1 MKPFHERLKIAI
13 NVESVN
19 AFAKRSGIPEGTL
32 RTYLSGASLPGLDKL
47 VAISDAAQVNI
58 EWLTIGK
65 GPIKPSA
72 EEALEY
78 DEHLF
83 RAVIEILE
91 SYWLK
96 EENKLSPSEKASMI
110 TDVYAVAFEMS
121 LSNSNIEKVIKDY
134 EKFDTVMSTAV
145 ERISDPVSGGM
156 SRKIFEKQLKR
167 IFKEAYSSKED
178 LEFFIDWLI
187 GAYAIRKHMKEG
199 TLKFPVKDKDGTI
212 RLIDF
217 KDLGTEKEPK
227 NQKP

>member
-1 MKPFHERLKIAI
+1 MKLFHERLKIAI

-19 AFAKRSGIPEGTL
+19 AFAKRSGISEGTL

-47 VAISDAAQVNI
+47 IAISDAAQVNI
-58 EWLTIGK
+58 EWLTLGK

-96 EENKLSPSEKASMI
+96 EEKKLSPSEKAYMI

-121 LSNSNIEKVIKDY
+121 LSEFNIGKVINDY
-134 EKFDTVMSTAV
+134 EKFDIVMSTAV
-145 ERISDPVSGGM
+145 ERISDPESGGM
-156 SRKIFEKQLKR
+156 SRNIFKKQLKR

-178 LEFFIDWLI
+178 LEYFIDWLI
-187 GAYAIRKHMKEG
+187 SAYAIRKYMKEG
-199 TLKFPVKDKDGTI
+199 TRKFSVKDKDGTI
-212 RLIDF
+212 RMVDF
-217 KDLGTEKEPK
+217 KDLEAEKDTKKRNP
-227 NQKP
+227 